1 MKNISQMKLIGLIL
15 MLIPGIAL
23 IGAIL
28 YVLDMLKG
36 NWTILEVVVV
46 ILSIPFGFLASF
58 LLWLKALGII
68 NF

>member
-1 MKNISQMKLIGLIL
+1 MKNISKMKLIGLIL
-15 MLIPGIAL
+15 MLFPVFAL

-36 NWTILEVVVV
+36 NWTILEVVV
-46 ILSIPFGFLASF
+46 IIFSIPFGFLASF